1 MIAKGLVGRR
11 ACRDGRPDAARPG
24 RQGRG
29 QAIRGGPLV
38 NFSDVFIRRPVATT
52 LIMLAILLFG
62 VVAYRS
68 LPISDLPNVDFPT
81 IRVDAGLPGASP
93 ETMAASVATPLE
105 RQFSTIAG
113 LDSMTSSSA
122 LGSTSITLQFNLSRD
137 LDAAAQDV
145 QAAIA
150 AAGRAAA
157 AEHADAADVPE
168 GQPRGLA
175 DPLSLAGV
183 DDAAAIDAGR
193 VRADDDGAAHLDGPR
208 RRPGAGVRV
217 AEVRGADP
225 ARPEGARRPRHRDRR
240 GRPGRA
246 QRQRQPADR
255 DALRQAPVL
264 HRGSRRPAH
273 PRRGLRTADR
283 DLPQRRARAHPG
295 HRPLH
300 RQRRE
305 RQDRRLERHG
315 EGLRAH
321 DHARHPETA
330 RHEHGRDRRQRSARF
345 SRPSRSSCP
354 PPRRCACAST
364 ARSRSASPST
374 TSGSRCF

>member
-1 MIAKGLVGRR
+1 M
-11 ACRDGRPDAARPG
+11 
-24 RQGRG
+24 
-29 QAIRGGPLV
+29 

-150 AAGRAAA
+150 AAGRQLPPNMPTPPTYRKVNP
-157 AEHADAADVPE
+157 ADSPI
-168 GQPRGLA
+168 LY
-175 DPLSLAGV
+175 LSLASTTLPLSTLDEFGQTMMAQRISTVPGV
-183 DDAAAIDAGR
+183 AQVQVYGSQKYAVRIQLDPRELAARNIGIDEVADAVRSGNVNLPTGTLYGR
-193 VRADDDGAAHLDGPR
+193 HQSFTVEADGQLTRAEAYGPLIVAYRNGAPVRIRD
-208 RRPGAGVRV
+208 
-217 AEVRGADP
+217 
-225 ARPEGARRPRHRDRR
+225 ARPLD
-240 GRPGRA
+240 
-246 QRQRQPADR
+246 
-255 DALRQAPVL
+255 
-264 HRGSRRPAH
+264 
-273 PRRGLRTADR
+273 
-283 DLPQRRARAHPG
+283 
-295 HRPLH
+295 

-305 RQDRRLERHG
+305 RQAGGLERHRRG
-315 EGLRAH
+315 RGAH
-321 DHARHPETA
+321 GHAGHPEAA
-330 RHEHGRDRRQRSARF
+330 RHEHGPDRRPHSRAPPVLPEAAPRGRDPARPL
-345 SRPSRSSCP
+345 RPLDRD
-354 PPRRCACAST
+354 PRVGRRRPLHAA
-364 ARSRSASPST
+364 
-374 TSGSRCF
+374 F